1 MDHSPSSLPKDLSNS
16 ARGFLMGAADIVP
29 GVSGGTVAL
38 ILGIYQRLVTAI
50 SRVDIELLRL
60 LKAGQWRG
68 AAEHLDFR
76 FLVSLGLGIGIGA
89 LSLASTMHLLLTE
102 HRELTFAA
110 FFGLILASGVLVGR
124 LCRPKDAGQ
133 AILCLVLGMAGAY
146 AAYWLVSQHE
156 VHNQPGLAYTFFCG
170 AVGICAMILPGI
182 SGSYLLLL
190 LDKYEEIIAII
201 RRLTHL
207 EASTDDLLTLAVFAS
222 GCAIGL
228 LVFSKFLKWLLVAFG
243 PQTMAVL
250 CGFMIGSLWK
260 VWPFQV
266 APELSDSIPL
276 TLKEQALKAQPF
288 MPKRF
293 DAHVAACLAIAVAC
307 FAGVL
312 IADAVARRA
321 RS

>member
-1 MDHSPSSLPKDLSNS
+1 MDHPSSSLAKDFANTV
-16 ARGFLMGAADIVP
+16 RGYLMGAADIVP

-50 SRVDIELLRL
+50 SRVDIRLFGL

-68 AAEHLDFR
+68 AAEHLDLR

-102 HRELTFAA
+102 HRELTFSA

-124 LCRPKDAGQ
+124 LCKPKNSGQ
-133 AILCLVLGMAGAY
+133 ALLCLALGLAGAY
-146 AAYWLVSQHE
+146 AAYWLVTQHE

-222 GCAIGL
+222 GCAVGL
-228 LVFSKFLKWLLVAFG
+228 LLFSKFLKWLLVAFG

-260 VWPFQV
+260 VWPFQAV
-266 APELSDSIPL
+266 AEAGESGGLS
-276 TLKEQALKAQPF
+276 LKEQALKAQPF
-288 MPKRF
+288 LPKQF
-293 DAHVAACLAIAVAC
+293 DSHVAACLAIAVAC

-321 RS
+321 RG